1 MEVGIR
7 ELKAKLSEHL
17 QRAAD
22 GETIVVTDRGR
33 PVARLVP
40 YDSSSALDR
49 GIAEGWIGPA
59 RRTGLDDD
67 VARHRSA
74 RSVLE
79 TLDADRS

>member
-7 ELKAKLSEHL
+7 ELKAKLSEHV
-17 QRAAD
+17 QRAAE

-49 GIAEGWIGPA
+49 GVAEGWIEPA
-59 RRTGLDDD
+59 RRTGLDD

-74 RSVLE
+74 QSVLD